1 MGLFGWIKKDSNQ
14 HRRRESAPPASSNI
28 TSSSSTTTTHGA
40 SAARDEA
47 YVEALNKFNQYR
59 AKQRLERISEGYP
72 LGSVTNQRIPSV
84 IIEEKESDGGSQSD
98 FSSDVAINSD
108 ERRALN
114 RKFDL
119 PKSPRYSRHRQDA
132 AAPKKPKRSV
142 EFYRNINRIPE
153 NGESNLNNGKNN
165 NMADRYSL
173 PAMMPTLTRKSKP
186 SLSKSNNNTIYENE
200 VEEFEQ
206 MHVQANLGDTYA
218 VQSPPSRFFKE
229 NSSPYLNTSTV
240 RKTNPTIVDATPKKQ
255 INLLQKS
262 RRNFKEK
269 PAPQPPVPQR
279 ETSQKKQHNHINER
293 DTESPFA
300 GSYRK
305 YEINSSSIYDEHVI
319 SSRAYRGE
327 MKTLNSSVQSP
338 IFKERRKS
346 PSYQTIINKHGDL
359 VDYALPFSDAND
371 THSELNST
379 KNGDLLNDIRACEEV
394 INENFRFLNSDI
406 QPSSILID
414 DSTGLIT
421 EPISVLKERAPQIV
435 TDLDKSI
442 IKEEPGLGGQLGEV
456 DLVIHEPQDIFLELD
471 SLEKWSKNIQ
481 ISDDFLQ
488 KQFAEKNMLE
498 FFQQASRH
506 LLICWPKEVHYRVGT
521 LRSSFMAPLEFSC
534 GMFRNAPVTLR
545 KYSLNFDRNLYFA
558 EEACKKDF
566 EILNHIKH
574 YSIASLMAIC
584 FDSGLNQATLVL
596 EPFDF
601 TLFDYIHKMNKR
613 LSLLHA
619 ITVVQQISSAVS
631 FLQECGYIHSNISS
645 GCILMRKYPYAVK
658 LTSFELTTE
667 TSDTIR
673 KEIENRYGST
683 SSSRN
688 SMTSSQNE
696 ELKKIT
702 TYSRLIKND
711 EQFLR
716 DKYRKLSKEISDSRK
731 EKIGSMGD
739 NSAYDCRASRYLP
752 YCKEYRE
759 KFSLFYYVAPE
770 LLVPKSNFV
779 FPTKSTDVY
788 SLTLLLWEILNGYVP
803 FVVYSRQELE
813 KLQVSANLQ
822 LPMFEKERCDRFR
835 QVFETGLADLS
846 GRQMSVANILD
857 ALDCLLLEQG
867 IDKTTHMNG
876 FSEDYEEH
884 MNSSEIRMKNELN
897 DKRKQN
903 IPEKTDKIYFQS
915 NNGYVNVEHSKK
927 MSRESTLVDV
937 DEPVPQRM
945 KQQPKKPARKINKVK
960 THKDSSDSH
969 KSTKKSPLSS
979 GLSNSAIYQTIFD
992 FNNKFLSPRSS
1003 KQGIYERTSTVKK
1016 PKSSMRSGK
1025 IAAKELFEP
1034 MNSFDKTD
1042 STHKLSSGDSKEN
1055 KTLRE
1060 QAPEVIGPL
1069 EVHTTESP
1077 TKFNLNSGKEK
1088 FLKEMCLDKTP
1099 EGDHAN
1105 EIQLVETSKSC
1116 DSSPGTKRKSYSR
1129 LSNSLRFTI
1138 GDFTLPD
1145 TPIARKNKIR
1155 KHAWLSDQKLVL
1167 TDDNTSTPVTPQGRR
1182 ACVFFND
1189 LGSRISRDE
1198 GSRGGL
1204 RSKPLNLNISSS
1216 MQEIKPQRVNISV
1229 NIIKSSELGG
1239 KIKAHSQEFNQTAPA
1254 IVDIDIG
1261 GETEVQETNKKA
1273 ESTDNIFEGSRWKK
1287 EKEICERTQL
1297 HHSADNLDNDDQSD
1311 TSDKVIT
1318 AHLTSVR
1325 DTVRKIET
1333 TFEHTGFDYSPNRKQ
1348 ESVKKSSEDKK
1359 ICDESVVI
1367 EENLLVPTKILELEK
1382 TIEQLPPI
1390 EEPNNTATRL
1400 DVVLTNN
1407 TLKKKEELLQQL
1419 PQQPTQQPTQQ
1430 RLPLPDAS
1438 VFNPNSQ
1445 LFMRRKATSSG
1456 SVIQRTVYRE
1466 SIVSSTDLPG
1476 LDVINSSQSSC
1487 TTPLPPGSG
1496 RKKKLTTRVTVNM
1509 RKISRRASDIG
1520 GSPASSRP
1528 SSLNLDDDL
1537 PSSGCQT
1544 PTNSS
1549 AAVAAPIRHSCG
1561 NELLKAF
1568 ATLRLVPSSE
1578 EVGGSRCSSRN
1589 DDRRSLCTPVK
1600 AHPGGG
1606 GGTGASRNAVERFVC
1621 CNCGSS
1627 MIPVDSL
1634 NVPSGSR
1641 IGMSAA
1647 FSELNFPRES
1657 LASMFEDNLGL
1668 ISQQQQLPRG
1678 TFTTIPNAKSTED
1691 LYIDD
1696 DFYQGL
1702 NLGANMELVEFVDD
1716 GHYLDEFGYDIY
1728 ATEEI
1733 YDDSE
1738 EAFEKAYE
1746 DNDAGEAKALLP
1758 TNDTE
1763 TSGTAPAEEQ
1773 FLSKCADMNSSNV
1786 EAFGSVFSPTL
1797 VAEETG
1803 KVQNMPLNGQN
1814 CNEQSIR

>member
-1 MGLFGWIKKDSNQ
+1 MGLFGWIKKDTNQ
-14 HRRRESAPPASSNI
+14 HRRRESAPPAASNI
-28 TSSSSTTTTHGA
+28 TSSSSTTTNGA

-47 YVEALNKFNQYR
+47 YVEALNKFNQWR
-59 AKQRLERISEGYP
+59 AKQRLERISEGCP
-72 LGSVTNQRIPSV
+72 LRSGTEQRIPSV
-84 IIEEKESDGGSQSD
+84 IVEEKESDGGAQSD

-108 ERRALN
+108 ERRTLN
-114 RKFDL
+114 RKLEL

-153 NGESNLNNGKNN
+153 NGEPSLNNGKNN

-173 PAMMPTLTRKSKP
+173 PAVMPPTTRKNKP
-186 SLSKSNNNTIYENE
+186 RLSKSNNNNTIYENE

-206 MHVQANLGDTYA
+206 MHVQDNLGETYA

-229 NSSPYLNTSTV
+229 NSSPYLNTSTT

-255 INLLQKS
+255 VNLLQKRCRS
-262 RRNFKEK
+262 FKDK
-269 PAPQPPVPQR
+269 PAPQPPVPL
-279 ETSQKKQHNHINER
+279 SDPPNSHKKQHNRTHES

-327 MKTLNSSVQSP
+327 MKPLNSSVQSP
-338 IFKERRKS
+338 AIKERRKS
-346 PSYQTIINKHGDL
+346 PSYQTIVNKHGDL

-406 QPSSILID
+406 QPSSLLID
-414 DSTGLIT
+414 DSTGMIT

-435 TDLDKSI
+435 TDLDRSI
-442 IKEEPGLGGQLGEV
+442 IKEEPELGCHLDEV
-456 DLVIHEPQDIFLELD
+456 DLVIHEPQDILLELD
-471 SLEKWSKNIQ
+471 SLEKWSKSIQ

-498 FFQQASRH
+498 FFQQASSH

-521 LRSSFMAPLEFSC
+521 LRSSFTAPLEFSC
-534 GMFRNAPVTLR
+534 GMFRNAPVALR

-574 YSIASLMAIC
+574 YAIASLMAIC

-645 GCILMRKYPYAVK
+645 GCIMMRKYPYTAK

-667 TSDTIR
+667 ASDTIR

-716 DKYRKLSKEISDSRK
+716 DKYRKLSKEISDNRK
-731 EKIGSMGD
+731 GQIGSIGD

-835 QVFETGLADLS
+835 HVFETGLADLS
-846 GRQMSVANILD
+846 GRQISVTDILD
-857 ALDCLLLEQG
+857 ALDCILLEQG
-867 IDKTTHMNG
+867 LDKTTHMNG
-876 FSEDYEEH
+876 FSEDYEDQ
-884 MNSSEIRMKNELN
+884 MNSSEIRKKNELN
-897 DKRKQN
+897 DIRKQN
-903 IPEKTDKIYFQS
+903 VPEKTDKIYFQS
-915 NNGYVNVEHSKK
+915 NNGCVNVENNKK
-927 MSRESTLVDV
+927 MSRESTLVDI
-937 DEPVPQRM
+937 DEPVPERT

-960 THKDSSDSH
+960 MQKDSSGDP

-1003 KQGIYERTSTVKK
+1003 KQVIYERTSTVKK
-1016 PKSSMRSGK
+1016 PKSSLRLNK
-1025 IAAKELFEP
+1025 VAAKELFEP
-1034 MNSFDKTD
+1034 INSFDKTD
-1042 STHKLSSGDSKEN
+1042 STQKRSSGDSKEN
-1055 KTLRE
+1055 TTLRV

-1069 EVHTTESP
+1069 EVYTKESP
-1077 TKFNLNSGKEK
+1077 AKLNINTGKEK
-1088 FLKEMCLDKTP
+1088 FLKEMYVDKTP
-1099 EGDHAN
+1099 ECVRTN
-1105 EIQLVETSKSC
+1105 EIQPVETSKSC
-1116 DSSPGTKRKSYSR
+1116 DSSPGTKRKNYSR

-1167 TDDNTSTPVTPQGRR
+1167 TDDNTSTPVTPQGKRT
-1182 ACVFFND
+1182 CVFFND
-1189 LGSRISRDE
+1189 LGSRISRD
-1198 GSRGGL
+1198 GRSGGGL
-1204 RSKPLNLNISSS
+1204 RSNPLNLNISSS

-1229 NIIKSSELGG
+1229 NIIKSSDLSG
-1239 KIKAHSQEFNQTAPA
+1239 KLKAHSQEFNKTAPA
-1254 IVDIDIG
+1254 IVDIDIDDESEVH
-1261 GETEVQETNKKA
+1261 ETSKKA

-1287 EKEICERTQL
+1287 EKEICERSLL
-1297 HHSADNLDNDDQSD
+1297 HYSADNLDDEDESD

-1325 DTVRKIET
+1325 DAVRKIET

-1348 ESVKKSSEDKK
+1348 ESAKKPSDDKQ
-1359 ICDESVVI
+1359 ICDESVVV
-1367 EENLLVPTKILELEK
+1367 EENLLVPTKVLELER

-1390 EEPNNTATRL
+1390 EDPNNTVTRL

-1407 TLKKKEELLQQL
+1407 TLNKKEELLQQH
-1419 PQQPTQQPTQQ
+1419 PQQQAQP

-1466 SIVSSTDLPG
+1466 SIVSSTDLSG
-1476 LDVINSSQSSC
+1476 LDGINSSQTSS
-1487 TTPLPPGSG
+1487 TTPLPPGSA

-1528 SSLNLDDDL
+1528 SSLNLEEDL
-1537 PSSGCQT
+1537 PSSGCLT
-1544 PTNSS
+1544 PTN
-1549 AAVAAPIRHSCG
+1549 AATAPIRHSCG

-1568 ATLRLVPSSE
+1568 ATLRMVPSSE
-1578 EVGGSRCSSRN
+1578 DVGGSRCSSRN

-1600 AHPGGG
+1600 AHSGGA
-1606 GGTGASRNAVERFVC
+1606 GGTGANRNAVERFIC

-1627 MIPVDSL
+1627 MVPADSL

-1678 TFTTIPNAKSTED
+1678 TLTTIPNAKSTED

-1702 NLGANMELVEFVDD
+1702 NLGANMELVEFIDD

-1738 EAFEKAYE
+1738 EVYE
-1746 DNDAGEAKALLP
+1746 EGHDGNGGGEAKALLALIDAD
-1758 TNDTE
+1758 DT
-1763 TSGTAPAEEQ
+1763 GPAPAEEQ
-1773 FLSKCADMNSSNV
+1773 FLNKCADMNSSNV
-1786 EAFGSVFSPTL
+1786 EALGSVFSPTL
-1797 VAEETG
+1797 TAEETRQDQE
-1803 KVQNMPLNGQN
+1803 KPSDRDSWDQ
-1814 CNEQSIR
+1814 